1 MLNQQASLDRVF
13 HALGDPTRLLLMER
27 LTEGPRSVTELAEPL
42 EMSLPGV
49 LQHLRILEEQ
59 GLIRSRKVGRVR
71 TCSLAG
77 ERLRDV
83 ERWIHQRRT
92 TWERRLDWLGAYLD
106 TTPPEEEDER

>member
-1 MLNQQASLDRVF
+1 MLNQHAPLDRVF

-27 LTEGPRSVTELAEPL
+27 LTAGPRSVTELAERL

-49 LQHLRILEEQ
+49 LQHLRILEDQ

-77 ERLRDV
+77 ARLREV
-83 ERWIHQRRT
+83 EQWIHERRT
-92 TWERRLDWLGAYLD
+92 AWERRLDRLGAYLD
-106 TTPPEEEDER
+106 ATTPPEEEL